1 MSPGG
6 EGKLGQLHCGP
17 APFSEWTGRCV
28 LRKENT
34 REIFCHFQ
42 RDTARVHAVGD
53 RAPAD
58 LAPGAFPLEA
68 QALGH
73 RPESR
78 PIPFSGPESRN
89 STARLAAPT
98 LSRGRTLTCGLRVVS
113 ACAVGQFLSSWI
125 LPRGRFCRGLGGRT
139 FGAGIIWGN
148 APTHTYTHFLQPRP
162 APGVLVG
169 RIWWQR
175 GQDPWGQVATLLSC
189 TTAFMYLCLS
199 A

>member
-89 STARLAAPT
+89 STARLAAPHPQP
-98 LSRGRTLTCGLRVVS
+98 RKDVDLRPEGGFSLCCWSVS
-113 ACAVGQFLSSWI
+113 LFLDPPPW
-125 LPRGRFCRGLGGRT
+125 T
-139 FGAGIIWGN
+139 
-148 APTHTYTHFLQPRP
+148 FLQRS
-162 APGVLVG
+162 
-169 RIWWQR
+169 W
-175 GQDPWGQVATLLSC
+175 GQDFWGWDHLGERPHTHIHTLPAT
-189 TTAFMYLCLS
+189 
-199 A
+199 